1 MPKKLSEIQES
12 LIEKDEHKQSNSYK
26 KLTPKMKRAVDE
38 IFSTMDKR
46 ANDFLSAFEGI
57 IRKVSQKYK
66 VTEKEIYKYFEQE
79 TSLGF

>member
-1 MPKKLSEIQES
+1 
-12 LIEKDEHKQSNSYK
+12 
-26 KLTPKMKRAVDE
+26 MKSAVDDN
-38 IFSTMDKR
+38 FSTMDKLP
-46 ANDFLSAFEGI
+46 NDFLSAFEGI